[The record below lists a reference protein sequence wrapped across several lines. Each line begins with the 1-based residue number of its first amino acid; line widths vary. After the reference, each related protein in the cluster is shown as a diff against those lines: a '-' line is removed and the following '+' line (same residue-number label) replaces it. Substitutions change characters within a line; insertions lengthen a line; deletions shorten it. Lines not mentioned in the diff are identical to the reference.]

1 MKKYLEALK
10 KCILFKDIE
19 NDNLIAIL
27 GCIGATVKSYKKKE
41 IIISE
46 GDFTTKIGIVLS
58 GSVYIERNDYFG
70 NRSIVSHASVSDLIL
85 ESFACANI
93 ESIPVDI
100 IANEDSEIMFV
111 DYNRIMCPC
120 CNACNFHSR
129 LIMNIV
135 NDIARKNI
143 MFHQKIEITSKR
155 TTREKLMSYLL
166 LQAKKHNSSTFKIP
180 YNRQELADYLEVER
194 SGLSNEIS
202 KMQKEGILKSNK
214 YSFTLL

>member
-41 IIISE
+41 TIISE

-100 IANEDSEIMFV
+100 IAN
-111 DYNRIMCPC
+111 
-120 CNACNFHSR
+120 
-129 LIMNIV
+129 
-135 NDIARKNI
+135 
-143 MFHQKIEITSKR
+143 
-155 TTREKLMSYLL
+155 
-166 LQAKKHNSSTFKIP
+166 
-180 YNRQELADYLEVER
+180 
-194 SGLSNEIS
+194 
-202 KMQKEGILKSNK
+202 
-214 YSFTLL
+214 

>member
-27 GCIGATVKSYKKKE
+27 GCIGAYVKSYKKKE

-46 GDFTTKIGIVLS
+46 GEFTTKIGIVLS

-100 IANEDSEIMFV
+100 IANEDNEIMFV

-143 MFHQKIEITSKR
+143 MFNQKIEITSKR

-166 LQAKKHNSSTFKIP
+166 LQAKKAREKILSTRCTMNF
-180 YNRQELADYLEVER
+180 QSL
-194 SGLSNEIS
+194 
-202 KMQKEGILKSNK
+202 
-214 YSFTLL
+214 